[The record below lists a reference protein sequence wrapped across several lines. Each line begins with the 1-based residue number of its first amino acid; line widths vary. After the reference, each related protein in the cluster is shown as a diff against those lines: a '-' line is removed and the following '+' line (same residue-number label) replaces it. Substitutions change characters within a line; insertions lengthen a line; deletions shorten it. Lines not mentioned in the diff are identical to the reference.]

1 MSSGPTIEE
10 LPSSDEEDATA
21 APPLAPIPAAAPA
34 ATPLDSARLYHLRYP
49 AAASDDDAC
58 VHPAWRGGGGGGGG
72 GGSARFPSH
81 TADFSLIHPGCAYQI
96 CRDLKRASATKQ
108 QGNTQYSARDYV
120 AALRLYSEALA
131 LAPLESEHAYSRAV
145 FYSNRA
151 ACHFQ
156 MGDFRAV
163 VDDCSAAIELSPRY
177 VKVLMRRAKAFERLE
192 NLEDAIGDLKRV
204 LEVDPAV
211 GGVARDLERL
221 EAALKEKQEQMKD
234 EVLGKLKDLGNTILG
249 KFGMSLDNFKLNP
262 SADGGG
268 GYSISFDQGG
278 GAST

>member
-1 MSSGPTIEE
+1 MIEE
-10 LPSSDEEDATA
+10 LPSSDEEDASA
-21 APPLAPIPAAAPA
+21 APPLAPTLAAAPVA
-34 ATPLDSARLYHLRYP
+34 APTNPARPYHLRYP
-49 AAASDDDAC
+49 EAASDDDAC
-58 VHPAWRGGGGGGGG
+58 VHPSWRGSAAA
-72 GGSARFPSH
+72 GSADAARFPSH
-81 TADFSLIHPGCAYQI
+81 TADFALIHPGCAYQI

-108 QGNTQYSARDYV
+108 EGNTQYSARDYV

-163 VDDCSAAIELSPRY
+163 VDDCTAAIELSPRY

-192 NLEDAIGDLKRV
+192 NLEDSIGDLKRV
-204 LEVDPAV
+204 LEVDPSV